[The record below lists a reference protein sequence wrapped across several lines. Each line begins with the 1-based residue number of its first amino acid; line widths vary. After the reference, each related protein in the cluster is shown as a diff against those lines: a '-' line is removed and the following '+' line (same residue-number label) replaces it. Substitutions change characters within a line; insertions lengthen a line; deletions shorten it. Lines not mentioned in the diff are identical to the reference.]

1 MTATFFSLYQ
11 SFSECL
17 SRYSQY
23 RLLHSL
29 LWEEDRVFQKTFVSN
44 VDGILCP
51 FLYKWMQIIESVA
64 WLHEIEVQNNPDVVI
79 YRHIDTV

>member
-1 MTATFFSLYQ
+1 MCIRDSLNAYQ
-11 SFSECL
+11 GIRNIDCFILCFGE
-17 SRYSQY
+17 R
-23 RLLHSL
+23 
-29 LWEEDRVFQKTFVSN
+29 DRVFQETFVSN

-79 YRHIDTV
+79 YRHIDTVQG